1 MDKLYN
7 SEKGDYIIELNTECI
22 SMKRIII
29 FALSVIQVISV
40 SYFINKGIKIIINV
54 TEKEI

>member
-29 FALSVIQVISV
+29 FALSVI
-40 SYFINKGIKIIINV
+40 
-54 TEKEI
+54 